1 MEMKT
6 EGARNLA
13 FILSEA
19 GGSRSRDAVTIASG
33 EGKLEAGTV
42 LGQVTAS
49 DKYASSPDAEVAG
62 KEGAEIATA
71 VLAYGVDATST
82 DADAVI
88 LSSDAEV
95 KSPMLIYHA
104 SVDDAAKQSTKQSQL
119 RAAGIK
125 SR

>member
-1 MEMKT
+1 
-6 EGARNLA
+6 
-13 FILSEA
+13 
-19 GGSRSRDAVTIASG
+19 
-33 EGKLEAGTV
+33 
-42 LGQVTAS
+42 S

-62 KEGAEIATA
+62 KEGAETATA
-71 VLAYGVDATST
+71 VLAYGVDATSA

-95 KSPMLIYHA
+95 KSPMLIYHV
-104 SVDDAAKQSTKQSQL
+104 SVDDAAKQNTKQSQL